1 MNELEMTDSND
12 LSVSIMISDSQARVM
27 LSGVLG
33 FESRKVIKAAY
44 SSLFDNPKV
53 NVILL
58 EMGQVSSITTG
69 GMGILYLMQ
78 EHCEAQ
84 QKQLSIAHPIGQVKE
99 WLLIANHN
107 NIFNLLT

>member
-1 MNELEMTDSND
+1 MSDLEFSDSGD

-27 LSGVLG
+27 LSGVMG
-33 FESRKVIKAAY
+33 FESRKVIKTAY
-44 SSLFDNPKV
+44 SSLFDNQKV

-78 EHCEAQ
+78 EHCENSD
-84 QKQLSIAHPIGQVKE
+84 KTLRIAHPIGQVKE

-107 NIFNLLT
+107 NIFNLVT